1 MLFANLHNH
10 STFSDGVWTPE
21 ELADLAVK
29 QGHKAIVLT
38 DHDTAQGT
46 YFMKKAARLRGLYC
60 LTGTEFEGEGFGTDF
75 HIIGFDYNTEDKEIR
90 EILDYLSRKQRE
102 RTKILFDWA
111 IEKGN
116 ISGIT
121 WQEVLNE
128 NPYNDY
134 ICNNHIW
141 RLLVKKGLWDEKDYF
156 KFLEFFRWFPP
167 REEEI
172 KKILK
177 MPALDVGVII
187 KAIVKAGGVPVWA
200 HPRKNEVELIFELK
214 KLGLMGVEI
223 NHPEIDPKIIST
235 LIAYADKLNLYKSGG
250 SDHSGVLGGF
260 IDQNPDYIIPDDVGG
275 IGEEEFFDLYLRR
288 KG

>member
-10 STFSDGVWTPE
+10 STFSDGVYTPE
-21 ELADLAVK
+21 ELAYLAVK

-38 DHDTAQGT
+38 DHDTCQGT
-46 YFMKKAARLRGLYC
+46 YFMKKAARLNGLYC

-75 HIIGFDYNTEDKEIR
+75 HIVGFDFNMEDKEMR
-90 EILDYLSRKQRE
+90 ELLNYSSGKQRK
-102 RTKILFDWA
+102 RTKVLFDWA
-111 IEKGN
+111 IENGD

-121 WQEVLNE
+121 WQDVLDE

-141 RLLVKKGLWDEKDYF
+141 RLLVKKGLWAEKDYF
-156 KFLEFFRWFPP
+156 EFFKFFKWYPP
-167 REEEI
+167 RE
-172 KKILK
+172 KKI
-177 MPALDVGVII
+177 DEII
-187 KAIVKAGGVPVWA
+187 KTPAPDIERIITTIVKAGGVPVWA
-200 HPRKNEVELIFELK
+200 HPRKNEVELIWGLK
-214 KLGLMGVEI
+214 KLGLMGVEV
-223 NHPEIDPKIIST
+223 NHPDIDPEIIPKLT
-235 LIAYADKLNLYKSGG
+235 AYADELNLYKSGG

-260 IDQNPDYIIPDDVGG
+260 VDQDPSRAIADDVGG